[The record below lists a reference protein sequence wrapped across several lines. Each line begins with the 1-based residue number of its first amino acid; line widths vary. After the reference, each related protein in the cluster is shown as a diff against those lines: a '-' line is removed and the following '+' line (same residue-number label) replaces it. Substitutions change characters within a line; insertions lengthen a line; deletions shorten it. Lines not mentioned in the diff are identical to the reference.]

1 MSNKYNK
8 YIVVVVVAVVVHR
21 HTHKPKT
28 KRDIWTEHT
37 SEQPPHCHLRVLR
50 RILLSHEHSVKSP
63 FEQARVIDQA
73 NAAALIACM

>member
-1 MSNKYNK
+1 MIFEREIY
-8 YIVVVVVAVVVHR
+8 
-21 HTHKPKT
+21 
-28 KRDIWTEHT
+28 T

-73 NAAALIACM
+73 NAAALIA